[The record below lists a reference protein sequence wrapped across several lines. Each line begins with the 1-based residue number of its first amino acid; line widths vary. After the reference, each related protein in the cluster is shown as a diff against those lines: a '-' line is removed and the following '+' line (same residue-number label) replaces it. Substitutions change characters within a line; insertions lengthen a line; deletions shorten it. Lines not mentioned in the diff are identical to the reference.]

1 MNGRKVAFTIED
13 ITMTKKPLVVAMA
26 MVFST
31 TAFAQENQSV
41 TEFDEVLVT
50 ATRISEKVSDSSR
63 SVAVISEEKMQ
74 ESQPSSVA
82 DALKNEANISVT
94 NGPRASSQGV
104 EIRGLSGQRVLQTID
119 GARQNTNS
127 GHRGTYFIDPELLS
141 SIEVV
146 RGPASSLWG
155 SGAIGGVVAQ
165 NTKSAQDFLD
175 EGDRFGG
182 YIKQGFETNG
192 DKIKTSGTLYGLA
205 DNIDWLL
212 SGSYHDSNN
221 IKIGNDQSLQ
231 NSSSE
236 ATNGLAKIGWEP
248 TDDQRLQLSARFS
261 DTDEL
266 VPSNPSTHVGSSVPL
281 VQRNTEDQNVTLDY
295 SLNPTDN
302 PLLDVNAT
310 VYWNSTNYDE
320 DRVTKDQ
327 FDSTEFETIG
337 FSVNNSSAF
346 GNTVL
351 TYGIDGYQDTINTV
365 RDDKG
370 QTGQRPDDIDGETTV
385 WGAFTKAD
393 IKLTDTLALDVAVR
407 YDTFENE
414 SNNLGLSSDDN
425 AFTPSAGLVWS
436 TTDWLTLSARY
447 DEAFRAPSME
457 EMYSTGSHY
466 CIPSIP
472 GFLPNGLC
480 NTFEI
485 NPDLQAEKAQ
495 NKELKADMRFADL
508 AGDDELAITLSVFRN
523 DVDDFI
529 EQSVSNPLYGIPGLE
544 QTTSWNNVDE
554 AKLTGFEFNTR
565 YRYKQTRV
573 TFNYGQTEGKDK
585 NTDEYLSNIPA
596 KKMGID
602 LSQSIMEGDMKLGT
616 RFTYV
621 AEQDDL
627 PVDNLEQYDA
637 YNLWDVYVAWEPAM
651 GTFEGLRVDFAV
663 ENIGDEEYRQAWQ
676 TLYEQGRNFKL
687 SARYS
692 F

>member
-1 MNGRKVAFTIED
+1 
-13 ITMTKKPLVVAMA
+13 MTKKPLVVAMA

-31 TAFAQENQSV
+31 TAYAQESKTV

-50 ATRISEKVSDSSR
+50 ATRISEKVSDTSR
-63 SVAVISEEKMQ
+63 SVTVISEDKMQ

-82 DALKNEANISVT
+82 DALKNEANVSVT

-127 GHRGTYFIDPELLS
+127 GHRGTYFMDPELLS

-175 EGDRFGG
+175 EGDTFGG

-221 IKIGNDQSLQ
+221 IKIGNDQTLE
-231 NSSSE
+231 NSASE
-236 ATNGLAKIGWEP
+236 ATSGLAKLGWEP
-248 TDDQRLQLSARFS
+248 TDDQRLQFSARFS

-266 VPSNPSTHVGSSVPL
+266 VPSNPATNVGSSVPL
-281 VQRNTEDQNVTLDY
+281 VQRNTTDQNVTLDY

-302 PLLDVNAT
+302 PLLDLNAT
-310 VYWNSTNYDE
+310 LYWNSTNYDE

-327 FDSTEFETIG
+327 VDSTEYDTIG
-337 FSVNNSSAF
+337 FSLNNSSTF

-351 TYGIDGYQDTINTV
+351 TYGVDGYKDTINTV
-365 RDDKG
+365 RDDNG
-370 QTGQRPDDIDGETTV
+370 QAGERPDDIDGESTV

-393 IKLTDTLALDVAVR
+393 ISLTDTLALDAAVR
-407 YDTFENE
+407 YDTFKNE
-414 SNNLGLSSDDN
+414 SNNLNQSSDDN
-425 AFTPSAGLVWS
+425 AFTPSVGLVWK

-457 EMYSTGSHY
+457 EMYSTGTHY

-472 GFLPNGLC
+472 GFLPDGLC

-485 NPDLQAEKAQ
+485 NPDLKAEKAQ
-495 NKELKADMRFADL
+495 NKEIKADMRFADL
-508 AGDDELAITLSVFRN
+508 AGDDELVVTLSVFRN

-544 QTTSWNNVDE
+544 QTTSWDNVDE
-554 AKLTGFEFNTR
+554 AKLTGFEFTTR
-565 YRYKQTRV
+565 YRYKQTRL

-585 NTDEYLSNIPA
+585 ESDEYLSNIPA
-596 KKMGID
+596 KKMGLD
-602 LSQSIMEGDMKLGT
+602 LSQAIMEGDMKFGT

-621 AEQDDL
+621 AEQDQL
-627 PVDNLEQYDA
+627 PTDNLEQYDS
-637 YNLWDVYVAWEPAM
+637 YKLWDVYVAWEPAM

>member
-1 MNGRKVAFTIED
+1 
-13 ITMTKKPLVVAMA
+13 MTKKPLVVAMA

-31 TAFAQENQSV
+31 TAFAQENQTV

-74 ESQPSSVA
+74 ESQPASVA

-119 GARQNTNS
+119 GARQNSNS
-127 GHRGTYFIDPELLS
+127 GHRGTYFMDPELLS

-165 NTKSAQDFLD
+165 NTKSAQDFLE

-205 DNIDWLL
+205 DSIDWLL

-221 IKIGNDQSLQ
+221 IKMGNDQSLE

-236 ATNGLAKIGWEP
+236 ATSGLAKIGWEP
-248 TDDQRLQLSARFS
+248 TNDQRLQLSARFS

-281 VQRNTEDQNVTLDY
+281 VKRNTEDQNVTLDY
-295 SLNPTDN
+295 SLNPTGN
-302 PLLDVNAT
+302 PLLDLNAT

-327 FDSTEFETIG
+327 FDSTKFETIG

-365 RDDKG
+365 RDDNG
-370 QTGQRPDDIDGETTV
+370 QTSQRPDDIDAETTV

-425 AFTPSAGLVWS
+425 ALTPSVGLVWS

-621 AEQDDL
+621 SEQDDL
-627 PVDNLEQYDA
+627 PVVNLEQYDA
-637 YNLWDVYVAWEPAM
+637 YKLWDVYVAWEPAK

>member
-1 MNGRKVAFTIED
+1 
-13 ITMTKKPLVVAMA
+13 MTKKPLVVAMA

-31 TAFAQENQSV
+31 TTYAQESKAV

-50 ATRISEKVSDSSR
+50 ATRISEKLSDTSR
-63 SVAVISEEKMQ
+63 SVTVINEEKMQ
-74 ESQPSSVA
+74 ELQPSSVA
-82 DALKNEANISVT
+82 DTLKNEANISVT
-94 NGPRASSQGV
+94 NGPRSSSQGV

-175 EGDRFGG
+175 ENDTFGG

-192 DKIKTSGTLYGLA
+192 DNIKTSGTLYGLA
-205 DNIDWLL
+205 NNIDWLL

-221 IKIGNDQSLQ
+221 IKIGNDKTLE
-231 NSSSE
+231 NSASD
-236 ATNGLAKIGWEP
+236 ATSGLAKIGWEP
-248 TDDQRLQLSARFS
+248 SDDQRLQLSARFS
-261 DTDEL
+261 NTDEL
-266 VPSNPSTHVGSSVPL
+266 VPSNPSTNVGSSVPL

-295 SLNPTDN
+295 SLNPANT
-302 PLLDVNAT
+302 PLLDLNAT
-310 VYWNSTNYDE
+310 LYWNNTNYDE
-320 DRVTKDQ
+320 DRVTKNQ

-337 FSVNNSSAF
+337 FSVNNSSTF

-351 TYGIDGYQDTINTV
+351 TYGVDGYKDSINTV
-365 RDDKG
+365 RDDNG
-370 QTGQRPDDIDGETTV
+370 QVGQRPDNIDGDTTV

-393 IKLTDTLALDVAVR
+393 IKLTETVALDAGVR
-407 YDTFENE
+407 YDTFENK
-414 SNNLGLSSDDN
+414 SNSLDLSNDDN
-425 AFTPSAGLVWS
+425 AFTPSIGLLWN
-436 TTDWLTLSARY
+436 TTQWLTLSARY

-495 NKELKADMRFADL
+495 NKELKADMRFTEL
-508 AGDDELAITLSVFRN
+508 AGNDELAMTLSVFRN

-529 EQSVSNPLYGIPGLE
+529 EQTVSNPLYGIPGLE
-544 QTTSWNNVDE
+544 KTTSWDNVDK
-554 AKLTGFEFNTR
+554 AKLTGFEFITR
-565 YRYKQTRV
+565 YRFKQTRV
-573 TFNYGQTEGKDK
+573 IFNYGQTEGKDK

-602 LSQSIMEGDMKLGT
+602 LSQAIMEGDMKLGT

-621 AEQDDL
+621 AEQQDL
-627 PVDNLEQYDA
+627 PTGNNEQYDS
-637 YNLWDVYVAWEPAM
+637 YKLWDVYVAWEPAT
-651 GTFEGLRVDFAV
+651 GTFEDLRVDFAI

-687 SARYS
+687 SARYA